1 MSLTVTAA
9 SSLARLRRGSAGAA
23 RGSRFGGAPSRAP
36 GRARGSS
43 LRKSLLGAPSHGAAP
58 RGGAGRLLSL
68 LGAVVLGALVL
79 SACSSSSSSSS
90 SSTKAASTKSTGLD
104 AFAASHFT
112 TKLSGI
118 CPNPLVVQTNWLP
131 EPDHATLY
139 ELIGGGGTL
148 SQYSYQGPL
157 GSTGIQLRILAGGP
171 GDSDLGMPTVLYT
184 GNPVLRV
191 TPDLAMGSIDTALE
205 DSAKFPVVAVDS
217 FQEHDPLVLISDP
230 AKFPNLDSIAS
241 LIAAAKAGAHFYVS
255 SLQTIY
261 VPYLISKGVPS
272 SAFIGGYEGDL
283 DKFVTGNGMIIN
295 QGYAD
300 SEVVNLEHFTPDWD
314 KPVDYSFIYKLGLN
328 DYDEVIEL
336 PKGKVAS
343 MTKCLTKLV
352 PMLQQASVDYIEH
365 PTVVNELLVRYN
377 SGGYGASYWQT
388 PMGYN
393 VDADK
398 ALVADDI
405 VGNSDGGAGPIGA
418 LNLTRLEGVVK
429 TLLPIY
435 GSEDITTYKPGVTAK
450 DIATDKFIDPSIKLP
465 AGG

>member
-1 MSLTVTAA
+1 MNPIEDAPA
-9 SSLARLRRGSAGAA
+9 ARLRAAALPPRAG
-23 RGSRFGGAPSRAP
+23 RRRP
-36 GRARGSS
+36 GRR
-43 LRKSLLGAPSHGAAP
+43 AA
-58 RGGAGRLLSL
+58 GLA
-68 LGAVVLGALVL
+68 AVVVACAMGLA
-79 SACSSSSSSSS
+79 ACSSQSNGSAAPSG
-90 SSTKAASTKSTGLD
+90 TAVAKAAGQAD

-148 SQYSYQGPL
+148 SQYSYEGPL
-157 GSTGIQLRILAGGP
+157 GSTGIKLRILAGGP
-171 GDSDLGMPTVLYT
+171 GDAGLGMPTVLYT

-191 TPDLAMGSIDTALE
+191 TPDLAMGSIDTAVQE
-205 DSAKFPVVAVDS
+205 SAKFPVVAVDS

-230 AKFPNLDSIAS
+230 AKFHNLSSIAS

-261 VPYLISKGVPS
+261 VPYLISNGVPA

-283 DKFVTGNGMIIN
+283 AKFVTGGGMIIN
-295 QGYAD
+295 QGYVD
-300 SEVVNLEHFTPDWD
+300 SEIVNLEHFTTTWD
-314 KPVDYSFIYKLGLN
+314 KPVDYTLIYKLGLN

-336 PKGKVAS
+336 PKAK
-343 MTKCLTKLV
+343 MTAMSACLTKLV
-352 PMLQQASVDYIEH
+352 PMLQAASVDYIEH
-365 PTVVNELLVRYN
+365 PTVVNQLLARYN

-388 PMGYN
+388 SVGYSTA
-393 VDADK
+393 ADQ
-398 ALVADDI
+398 ALLSNGIVA
-405 VGNSDGGAGPIGA
+405 NSAGGTGPIGA
-418 LNLTRLEGVVK
+418 LDLTRLQGVIQ

-435 GSEDITTYKPGVTAK
+435 AQEGLSTYQTGLTAG
-450 DIATDKFIDPSIKLP
+450 DVATDRFIDPSVKLPP